1 MTTHFR
7 LSILLCLAGLALAA
21 CSKDPAPV
29 RDHVGLW
36 ESTFRGRGGEANSLV
51 INADSIVNRYYFRA
65 YDFRFSDYGDS
76 LRLEPIVPDSL
87 WPAGDT
93 APPVFVV
100 SYEIVGDTLIRTE
113 TNGKEWLLR
122 EGPPPARPNSIEGT
136 WKTVRSTLAL
146 AAVGYHRY
154 RPDSVLEVRLP
165 VSTKA
170 GVYKRHADSLTFTFP
185 DDTSRCVLALRAD
198 TMDLTRTFTN
208 GTFTFGYRRAG
219 DTAWYR
225 LDEP

>member
-1 MTTHFR
+1 MNTLFR
-7 LSILLCLAGLALAA
+7 LPILLGLSGLALAA
-21 CSKDPAPV
+21 CSKEPAPPL
-29 RDHVGLW
+29 DHVGLW
-36 ESTFRGRGGEANSLV
+36 ESTFRGRGGESNSLV
-51 INADSIVNRYYFRA
+51 MNADSIVNRYYFKA
-65 YDFRFSDYGDS
+65 FDFHFSDYGDS

-87 WPAGDT
+87 LPAGDT
-93 APPVFVV
+93 APPVFVIP
-100 SYEIVGDTLIRTE
+100 YEIVGDTLVRTE
-113 TNGKEWLLR
+113 TNGREWLLR
-122 EGPPPARPNSIEGT
+122 EGPSPAGPNSIEGT

-146 AAVGYHRY
+146 TAVGYHRY
-154 RPDSVLEVRLP
+154 RSDSVLQIRLP
-165 VSTKA
+165 VSTKS

-198 TMDLTRTFTN
+198 TMNLTRTFTN